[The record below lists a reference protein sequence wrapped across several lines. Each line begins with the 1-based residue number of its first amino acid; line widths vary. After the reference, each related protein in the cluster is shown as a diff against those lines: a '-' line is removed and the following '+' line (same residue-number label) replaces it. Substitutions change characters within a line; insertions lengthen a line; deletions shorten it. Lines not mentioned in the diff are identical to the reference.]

1 MFLFKGEM
9 NVTMAMLQ
17 SKKVHLERDEF
28 ELEEIAYA
36 LSEAKEEG
44 KMKVFIVHQQQEPL
58 TGMVIKMDANTKLIH
73 IQNEAG
79 DVYKVHFLDILEVLS
94 AE

>member
-1 MFLFKGEM
+1 
-9 NVTMAMLQ
+9 MAMLQ
-17 SKKVHLERDEF
+17 LKKVHLERDEF

-44 KMKVFIVHQQQEPL
+44 KIKVFIVHQQ
-58 TGMVIKMDANTKLIH
+58 
-73 IQNEAG
+73 
-79 DVYKVHFLDILEVLS
+79 VHFLDILRVLS